1 MTEIPDNKRPLEE
14 DYTTLQSNNK
24 RRRDNCLLITGKRA
38 REDNSKGAQEQQ
50 EQDEAGPSHRTPK
63 RPRNATADVSRASSR
78 GDAPERTV
86 TFIVGG
92 EAITF
97 TNEELLTAF
106 AYDEPDPTVK
116 ELRTALGLV
125 EPAFADYEPD
135 TTADEAVPKEEEDD
149 GSYDSL
155 LHAQRFHAHDDT
167 YDDAD
172 NDVDE
177 EANSDVDNSSD
188 SDADDSS
195 DSDADDSSD
204 SDADDGTNYEA
215 DDEASDDADEYAD
228 DYADDHTD
236 AQVLAYG
243 SQAEEEK
250 DPESIVV
257 IDLTSD
263 EPSSLS
269 HHRRD
274 SQSTPVP
281 RDSSSRADSF
291 PRVALNEEQH
301 TFQLLPTP
309 TYLPAY
315 ERPNSASYS
324 SPQHGD
330 SHSTSRLSDNG
341 HDHIQVGDDEGDDN
355 DVSNENDDYGDPY
368 HPWVQGQVP
377 LTANRQGIPVPS
389 AGLFQAATL
398 VPNNIRG
405 HASQN
410 YDHHLQHQHHHT
422 IEQQIVLHSTSVPA
436 TDNSQGHP
444 HSYAISPVTSTRG
457 QSQHQQRR
465 QKDPQQHTQQ
475 QPLQDPFHVSHA
487 NIADQG
493 SDIGDFANPV
503 LVPDDVSI
511 GAQADEIG
519 ASTNPVVIPDDSGE
533 SSNESRHALSA
544 LAQNRARR

>member
-1 MTEIPDNKRPLEE
+1 MTDILDNKRPREE
-14 DYTTLQSNNK
+14 DHTTSQSNNK
-24 RRRDNCLLITGKRA
+24 RRRDNCLLVTGKRA
-38 REDNSKGAQEQQ
+38 REDNSNGGQEQQ
-50 EQDEAGPSHRTPK
+50 EQDETGPSRRTPK
-63 RPRNATADVSRASSR
+63 RRRDATADV
-78 GDAPERTV
+78 GHAPERTV
-86 TFIVGG
+86 TFVVRG

-97 TNEELLTAF
+97 TDEELLTAF
-106 AYDEPDPTVK
+106 AYDESDPTVK

-135 TTADEAVPKEEEDD
+135 TTADEAAPKEEEND

-155 LHAQRFHAHDDT
+155 LHAQRFQAHDDT

-177 EANSDVDNSSD
+177 EAN
-188 SDADDSS
+188 
-195 DSDADDSSD
+195 SDADDSSD

-215 DDEASDDADEYAD
+215 DDEASDDAD
-228 DYADDHTD
+228 DYADDHADDYTD

-263 EPSSLS
+263 ESSSSS
-269 HHRRD
+269 HPRRV

-281 RDSSSRADSF
+281 RNSSSRADSF
-291 PRVALNEEQH
+291 PRVALNGEQH
-301 TFQLLPTP
+301 TFQLLSTP

-315 ERPNSASYS
+315 ERPSSASYS

-341 HDHIQVGDDEGDDN
+341 HDHTQVGDDEGDDN

-368 HPWVQGQVP
+368 HPWAQGPVP
-377 LTANRQGIPVPS
+377 LTANRQGIPITD

-422 IEQQIVLHSTSVPA
+422 IEEQIVLHSTSVPA

-444 HSYAISPVTSTRG
+444 HSYAVSP
-457 QSQHQQRR
+457 
-465 QKDPQQHTQQ
+465 
-475 QPLQDPFHVSHA
+475 
-487 NIADQG
+487 
-493 SDIGDFANPV
+493 
-503 LVPDDVSI
+503 
-511 GAQADEIG
+511 
-519 ASTNPVVIPDDSGE
+519 
-533 SSNESRHALSA
+533 
-544 LAQNRARR
+544 